1 MFDKNKDLTKT
12 KILFETKKAKT
23 KKENLF
29 LSGFFCQ
36 TFFVSK
42 A

>member
-1 MFDKNKDLTKT
+1 LKQ
-12 KILFETKKAKT
+12 KKLKQ